1 MRGATRRRSF
11 LRESNAGYVDGD
23 GRLLAPCQDMYRAC
37 IAVVDASR
45 ARLFTYQRSN
55 DAEGLQEHLTE
66 EKDFVNP
73 ARRRRPSE
81 LFSDSGSS
89 GGRNGPI
96 QFGID
101 DHRDAHVDR
110 LDSEFSR
117 MVAGELEQLV
127 RANTTQR
134 VILCASPRMLGELR
148 DARKRLAPS
157 EIPTDEVPRDLVK
170 LTPPLLREQLASYG
184 LLPEVSR

>member
-1 MRGATRRRSF
+1 
-11 LRESNAGYVDGD
+11 
-23 GRLLAPCQDMYRAC
+23 MYRAC

-45 ARLFTYQRSN
+45 ARLFTYQRTH
-55 DAEGLQEHLTE
+55 DGGELHEELTE
-66 EKDFVNP
+66 ERAFVNP

-89 GGRNGPI
+89 SGRSGPI
-96 QFGID
+96 QFGTD
-101 DHRDAHVDR
+101 DHRDAHVDH

-148 DARKRLAPS
+148 DARNRLAPS
-157 EIPTDEVPRDLVK
+157 EIPTDEVARDLVK
-170 LTPPLLREQLASYG
+170 LTPPRLRAQLASYG
-184 LLPEVSR
+184 LLPEASR